1 MSLDGCG
8 KCRLPTGVRI
18 PNRPGRSESLYQLR
32 YPNFKTTFR
41 YKKIFFGFETRL
53 VGIDVSETITLLYYQ
68 ERDNGDGKVVRKI
81 LFFSHFDG
89 TELSLGKSFRSYK
102 FKLLD
107 TFLVKA
113 EGYTRMDKKDLLVIL
128 LRP

>member
-1 MSLDGCG
+1 
-8 KCRLPTGVRI
+8 
-18 PNRPGRSESLYQLR
+18 
-32 YPNFKTTFR
+32 
-41 YKKIFFGFETRL
+41 
-53 VGIDVSETITLLYYQ
+53 
-68 ERDNGDGKVVRKI
+68 